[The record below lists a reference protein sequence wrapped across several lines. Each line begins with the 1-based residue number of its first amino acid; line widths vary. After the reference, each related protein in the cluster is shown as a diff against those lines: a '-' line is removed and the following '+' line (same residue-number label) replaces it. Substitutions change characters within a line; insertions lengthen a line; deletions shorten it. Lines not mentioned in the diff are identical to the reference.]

1 MKNEKILLF
10 VLALVQFTNI
20 MDFMIMMPLN
30 PILSKLFAL
39 NPQQFGILVSSY
51 ALCAGISGF
60 GSAFFADKFDRRQ
73 VLLFVYAGF
82 TIGTFACASASSYQM
97 LLAARSLTGIFGGV
111 LGATV
116 LSIVGDAIP
125 SERRGAAM
133 GIVMSAFALASIFG
147 VPFGLFLANKFTWAI
162 PFLFLAILGV
172 ITTTMIFFLV
182 PNFTKHIQERKKNT
196 NPIQVLINIAGDSNQ
211 LTALSFTFIVML
223 AQFSVIPFLSD
234 YMVANVGLT
243 QEQLPLIYL
252 TGGIA
257 SFFTSPIVGRLADKY
272 GRLQLFIIFAIL
284 IMIPI
289 TLITNLQKTPIYIAL
304 MISVM
309 FFIFN
314 SGRVVPAMTM
324 TSSAAPPKTRGSFM
338 SINSS
343 VQNIGSATAAYI
355 TGMIIYKD
363 SLGTIFNYQY
373 VGYMAVALNFLAIFI
388 AMKIK
393 VADNKL

>member
-60 GSAFFADKFDRRQ
+60 GSAFFADRFDRRQ

-82 TIGTFACASASSYQM
+82 TIGTFACASATSYQM

-147 VPFGLFLANKFTWAI
+147 VPFGLFLANRFTWAM
-162 PFLFLAILGV
+162 PFMFLAILGV
-172 ITTTMIFFLV
+172 ITTTMIFFMV
-182 PNFTKHIQERKKNT
+182 PNFTKHIQEKQQNT

-211 LTALSFTFIVML
+211 LIALSFTFIVML

-257 SFFTSPIVGRLADKY
+257 SFFTSPLVGRLADKY
-272 GRLQLFIIFAIL
+272 GRLQLFVIFAIL

-289 TLITNLQKTPIYIAL
+289 TLITNLTKTPIYIAL

-324 TSSAAPPKTRGSFM
+324 TSSAAPPQTRGSFM
-338 SINSS
+338 SINAS
-343 VQNIGSATAAYI
+343 VQNLGSATAAYI
-355 TGMIIYKD
+355 AGMIIYKD

-393 VADNKL
+393 IADNK